1 MTVNPYLVIRLL
13 PKHKNLNNTIATLK
27 YIPKR
32 NPIVDQERFIIRKM
46 TCLFLRKNLSVNS
59 KSLKFRA
66 LGILISVLWPLL
78 LSKLHSKAKK
88 LKVRHKVR
96 VKIKPHA
103 CRRYKTWRNTF
114 KESTNQVY
122 SLKIQHLMKETAI
135 LGKSF
140 QSTKQF
146 KNPTKKPLTFKTRIT
161 RKKTCQISRKTFIFI
176 LIKII

>member
-1 MTVNPYLVIRLL
+1 MTS
-13 PKHKNLNNTIATLK
+13 
-27 YIPKR
+27 
-32 NPIVDQERFIIRKM
+32 
-46 TCLFLRKNLSVNS
+46 LFHRKNLSVNS

-88 LKVRHKVR
+88 PKANLKVR

-103 CRRYKTWRNTF
+103 CKRYRTWKNTF

-122 SLKIQHLMKETAI
+122 SLKIQNLMKESAI
-135 LGKSF
+135 LAKSF

-146 KNPTKKPLTFKTRIT
+146 KNPTKKPLTSKTRMT
-161 RKKTCQISRKTFIFI
+161 RKKTCLISRKTFIFI
-176 LIKII
+176 LIKPIDHSIQTKTMILPSNSSNRTNLSYLSISYSLKIICNKLL